1 MSVTEISPELEVQFD
16 AVANLTGE
24 PKSEL
29 VREALLSY
37 LDDFHLAQSAE
48 KRLKDV
54 GERTSLADMG
64 KEFGLAD

>member
-1 MSVTEISPELEVQFD
+1 MSVTEISPELESEFD

-24 PKSEL
+24 PKDEL

-37 LDDFHLAQSAE
+37 LEDFHLARTAE
-48 KRLKDV
+48 ERLKDI
-54 GERTSLADMG
+54 GERTSLADIG